1 MKKSIQKVLLIA
13 LTSLAIVSCKDDDNG
28 STTTTGATEAIQE
41 TVVTNLTNNVIIKTY
56 NELNNKAAT
65 LKTKVEALQANLS
78 NATLEEAKT
87 AWQETRAPWERSE
100 GFLYGP
106 VDSEGLDPAMDTW
119 PVDVN
124 SMNNILNGTQAI
136 TPALLSAND
145 EARGFHL
152 IEYLLWGEDGY
163 KEISD
168 FNDRQLEYLVAAAT
182 DLKNNTQALYTGWI
196 ASGDNFADKF
206 LNPTSAPYTS
216 NKSVLYEVANGLET
230 IANEVANGKIED
242 PLNGNSGSAAP
253 EKEESRFSHN
263 SKIDFANNI
272 KSIQN
277 IYLGGYNTTG
287 QGLSDVVKAENETL
301 DTKVKTQ
308 IEEAISAIENING
321 TFSSAIVNERASV
334 EVAQSKVAT
343 LLTTIT
349 SEVKPLVDGL

>member
-1 MKKSIQKVLLIA
+1 MKKSIQKVLFIA
-13 LTSLAIVSCKDDDNG
+13 LTSLAIVSCKDDDSG
-28 STTTTGATEAIQE
+28 STTSTDETLQE
-41 TVVTNLTNNVIIKTY
+41 NVVTNLTNNVIITTY
-56 NELNNKAAT
+56 NELNNKAT
-65 LKTKVEALQANLS
+65 VLKEKVETLQSNLTTAN
-78 NATLEEAKT
+78 LEEAKV
-87 AWQETRAPWERSE
+87 AWQETRAPWEKSE

-124 SMNNILNGTQAI
+124 SMNNILNGNATI
-136 TPALLSAND
+136 TPTLLAAND

-182 DLKNNTQALYTGWI
+182 DLKNNTEALHTGWI

-216 NKSVLYEVANGLET
+216 FKSVLYEVANGLET
-230 IANEVANGKIED
+230 IADEVANGKIED
-242 PLNGNSGSAAP
+242 PLNGNNGGAAP

-263 SKIDFANNI
+263 SKLDFANNI
-272 KSIQN
+272 RSIQN
-277 IYLGGYNTTG
+277 MYLGGYGTTG

-308 IEEAISAIENING
+308 IAEAITAIENING

-334 EVAQSKVAT
+334 EAAQEKVKT
-343 LLTTIT
+343 LLATIT